1 MGDDVALAS
10 THNSTGSAWKGVLG
24 VERLLIGLVSDDWL
38 DSDADGIGL
47 GTVSPCS
54 EGDGTGVGLH
64 V

>member
-24 VERLLIGLVSDDWL
+24 VERLLIGLVRL